1 MQTIYATEVIV
12 PHKDI
17 ARNYMLV
24 LDIDTVWIHKQ
35 HKVYLGF
42 LFQKYFFFKVQKDET
57 CASSDNAT
65 WPQNQ
70 HIQE

>member
-1 MQTIYATEVIV
+1 
-12 PHKDI
+12 
-17 ARNYMLV
+17 MLV

-65 WPQNQ
+65 WPQNH